1 MAKRVLL
8 VEDEPELRRAIAVRL
23 NAAGF
28 QCEVATNGKE
38 GLEKIEHW
46 HPDLVIAD
54 LLMPEMSGSEMVQR
68 LRARQKTSHV
78 PVIVLTALPRQA
90 KEEHI
95 EDLPSVR
102 LMHKPF
108 DSAELLVVVNDMLTK
123 DSAGGPSHG

>member
-8 VEDEPELRRAIAVRL
+8 VEDEPELRRAIVVRL

-38 GLEKIEHW
+38 GLEKVEHW

-54 LLMPEMSGSEMVQR
+54 LLMPEMGGCEMVQR
-68 LRARQKTSHV
+68 LRARHETSRV

-90 KEEHI
+90 KEERI

-108 DSAELLVVVNDMLTK
+108 DSAELLVVINDMLAK
-123 DSAGGPSHG
+123 DSAGGPSDG